1 MENNKLV
8 FHFTSMSAFTKI
20 IKGGAFYLF
29 DITKSNDP
37 LEGKFVVNALKKAY
51 GYLRQTEKITQ
62 SQYTLAHRA
71 FFDFAETISAF
82 DRLDNLI
89 LSASFCMPNHEL
101 SLWRSYGD
109 GGKGVAIGISTE
121 KLSQIA
127 SATKGMAFQKIKYL
141 SQKEM
146 EQCAEEFWIREL
158 SEYKCYSEKEIENPE
173 RLLEEKLRKFY
184 FDGYFIKH
192 DANKDEEEYRL
203 IYHHAIK
210 LSNYCLPGCGPNV
223 DANIDFQET
232 VDNLK
237 AYYKIDIKKTEKREQ
252 LMERIFLGPLCR
264 ANKNEIS
271 MFLSKYCVGECAVLS
286 RNCISMGE

>member
-71 FFDFAETISAF
+71 FFDFSETISAF
-82 DRLDNLI
+82 GRLDDLT
-89 LSASFCMPNHEL
+89 LSASFCMPVHEL

-109 GGKGVAIGISTE
+109 GGKGVAIGISPE
-121 KLSQIA
+121 KLSQFA
-127 SATKGMAFQKIKYL
+127 SVTKGMTFQKIKYL

-146 EQCAEEFWIREL
+146 EQCAKEFWMREL
-158 SEYKCYSEKEIENPE
+158 SEYKCSSEQEMENME
-173 RLLEEKLRKFY
+173 KLLEEKLREFY

-203 IYHHAIK
+203 IYHTTK
-210 LSNYCLPGCGPNV
+210 LSNYCIPSCGPNV
-223 DANIDFQET
+223 DANIDFQAT
-232 VDNLK
+232 VNDLK
-237 AYYKIDIKKTEKREQ
+237 AYYKIDIKKTEKRER

-264 ANKNEIS
+264 ANRTEVS
-271 MFLSKYCVGECAVLS
+271 MFLSKYGVGDCTVLS
-286 RNCISMGE
+286 RNCISMRE